1 MSKIRFVN
9 LYRTVLIKKKKLTKK
24 GRNHPFAKLD
34 KVLKK
39 NIKSKLLIG
48 DKTGLVVIITI
59 KQRLV
64 VIIAAIRELPSLKMH
79 INRPKNAHRGM

>member
-24 GRNHPFAKLD
+24 GRNHPCAKLD

-64 VIIAAIRELPSLKMH
+64 AIIAAIRELPSLKMH